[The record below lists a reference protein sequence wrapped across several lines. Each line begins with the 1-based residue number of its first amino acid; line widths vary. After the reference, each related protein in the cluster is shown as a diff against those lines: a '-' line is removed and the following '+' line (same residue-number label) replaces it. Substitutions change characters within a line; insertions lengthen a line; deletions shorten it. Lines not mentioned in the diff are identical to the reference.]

1 MARPTR
7 SFVLLTFSLLLAGR
21 AVAQP
26 IAIVGGR
33 VHPVSGPVI
42 ENGTVVVDNGRITAI
57 GGASVPLPVGARV
70 IDAKGKWVTPGLV
83 NALTSLGLNEVD
95 MVSAAND
102 QSAQGEAGI
111 AAALRVWDGLNPA
124 SPLWAVAR
132 NEGVTSVVGVPTGGL
147 VAGQAAVFDTAGDT
161 RAALVRRAPV
171 AMAAS
176 LTATTAG
183 ATSRGDL
190 LLRLRQ
196 LLDDAR
202 TYGARKAAYERA
214 ATRRFVVSTIHLEAL
229 QPVLSRQGPAAG
241 GGRTAPPTSRSLL
254 DLAREY
260 RLRVIVQGGAE
271 AWEVAAALAAA
282 KVPVLTSAL
291 DNIPSS
297 FDALGARQE
306 NAALLR
312 RAGVPVVVT
321 AGAIESFNVRNVKQ
335 HAGNAVAY
343 GLAWDEALRAV
354 TLAPAEAFGV
364 ADTIG
369 SLAVGKAANVV
380 VWSGDP
386 FEFTT
391 RAEHVFI
398 RGLDVVAPSRQDLL
412 SRSLQAPGALVSR
425 RREADQFKG
434 PPHARLYLTVM
445 NDRHDPSSPCTEAV
459 RVRASR
465 P

>member
-1 MARPTR
+1 MTR
-7 SFVLLTFSLLLAGR
+7 VTRCLILFALALLAAGR
-21 AVAQP
+21 AAAQP
-26 IAIVGGR
+26 VAIVGGR

-42 ENGTVVVDNGRITAI
+42 ENGTVVIDNGRITAI

-95 MVSAAND
+95 LLPAAND
-102 QSAQGEAGI
+102 QSAQGEAGV

-171 AMAAS
+171 AMAVS

-202 TYGARKAAYERA
+202 AYGARKAAFERA
-214 ATRRFVVSTIHLEAL
+214 ATRPFVVSNIHLEAL
-229 QPVLSRQGPAAG
+229 QPVLAGKVPLLVSVNRAADIQ
-241 GGRTAPPTSRSLL
+241 SLL
-254 DLAREY
+254 DLAREF
-260 RLRVIVQGGAE
+260 RVRVIVQGGAE
-271 AWEVAAALAAA
+271 AWEVAPALAAA

-297 FDALGARQE
+297 FEALGARQE

-391 RAEHVFI
+391 RAEHVFV
-398 RGLDVVAPSRQDLL
+398 RGQETLAPSRQDLL
-412 SRSLQAPGALVSR
+412 SDRYRTPGR
-425 RREADQFKG
+425 
-434 PPHARLYLTVM
+434 
-445 NDRHDPSSPCTEAV
+445 N
-459 RVRASR
+459 
-465 P
+465 